1 METSKFI
8 EITDQ
13 QLIKSEEQENQNT
26 KRNTAYDVELFKSF
40 IQTSNP
46 GLLDSTSLYELSL
59 QVPNDLLSKF
69 IFGIRKKRW
78 LQL

>member
-1 METSKFI
+1 MEISRFI

-13 QLIKSEEQENQNT
+13 ELIESEEEQENQNT
-26 KRNTAYDVELFKSF
+26 KRKTAFDVELFKSF

-46 GLLDSTSLYELSL
+46 GLLDSTSLHEHSL

-69 IFGIRKKRW
+69 IFGVR
-78 LQL
+78 